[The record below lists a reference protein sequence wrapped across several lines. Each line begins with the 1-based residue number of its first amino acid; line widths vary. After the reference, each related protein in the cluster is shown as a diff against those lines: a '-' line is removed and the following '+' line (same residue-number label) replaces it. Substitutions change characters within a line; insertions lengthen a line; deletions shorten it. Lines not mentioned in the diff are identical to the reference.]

1 MGESMPRYIPI
12 PPSWERCYVYI
23 DYDGSLIL
31 NSYGEG
37 IRVRVAV
44 KTKKYG
50 SKTYRYKYA
59 VINDLIVSL
68 VKPLKDKTD
77 VILVRLTENT
87 LKAYF
92 VKKNPDF

>member
-1 MGESMPRYIPI
+1 MPRYIPI
-12 PPSWERCYVYI
+12 PQDWDKCYVFV

-37 IRVRVAV
+37 VRVKVAV

-50 SKTYRYKYA
+50 DKVYRYKYA
-59 VINDLIVSL
+59 VINDTIVSL

-77 VILVRLTENT
+77 VILVRLTENM

-92 VKKNPDF
+92 VKKDG